1 MPRKGWRAI
10 GNGPNLAIAEVR
22 LSGSEEL
29 TSYQEAK
36 EEALVTL
43 RNHVQR
49 YLDQIERLESDN
61 FAATGRLPEFKAW
74 ELSWYGRPY
83 TLVFAKTKKRAIELV
98 EDTRYGFEES
108 WEPCEGTWWYEHCVE
123 EGVFVEETDENDRG
137 TGVFLRPLSR
147 EEKDEFAEQ
156 FIAPYRT
163 ISAEKLLSKV
173 GRQFVSTG
181 VGRHGTPFRVTVTV
195 EESYC
200 RSELWVQAE
209 VDDGLEH
216 FGGGGRAY
224 FHRKVPVTESCNRI
238 KEGF

>member
-1 MPRKGWRAI
+1 MPKQGWRLT
-10 GNGPNLAIAEVR
+10 GDGPNLAIAEVKQHND
-22 LSGSEEL
+22 LGL
-29 TSYQEAK
+29 TSYSEAREQVLTK
-36 EEALVTL
+36 L
-43 RNHVQR
+43 RRHVQP
-49 YLDQIERLESDN
+49 YLDQIERLECDE

-74 ELSWYGRPY
+74 QHSWYGRPY

-123 EGVFVEETDENDRG
+123 EGVFVEETDENNRG

-163 ISAEKLLSKV
+163 MSAEKLLSKV

-181 VGRHGTPFRVTVTV
+181 ESRHGTPFRATVAV
-195 EESYC
+195 EESH
-200 RSELWVQAE
+200 RSTELWVHAE
-209 VDDGLEH
+209 VDDGLGH
-216 FGGGGRAY
+216 FGGGGCAY
-224 FHRKVPVTESCNRI
+224 FHRNVSVSESCNWI